1 MTEDLAARVVAAL
14 VLSLR
19 IAPTLAFAPPFTML
33 RIPAPIRVAL
43 AVTLAGWL
51 VWAHPE
57 ATIEHLVAG
66 QAPIAPALAELLLGM
81 ALAVSLQLA
90 FAAIQVAGR
99 MLDIQVGFALAQIA
113 DPTLRTQMPLVGA
126 FFAYA
131 AAAVFFASD
140 GPADLLAIWAQSLA
154 AMPLGAFSGQVEMP
168 ALLAYIGAVFVLG
181 LGLAAAISLVLLLTD
196 IAIALLSRTLPQ
208 MNVLVLGFQV
218 KTLVLLMTL
227 PLVLAASGALL
238 LRIVRLAINAAPQLI

>member
-1 MTEDLAARVVAAL
+1 MTEDLVAHVVAAL

-19 IAPTLAFAPPFTML
+19 IAPALAFAPPFTML

-57 ATIEHLVAG
+57 ATIERLVAG
-66 QAPIAPALAELLLGM
+66 EMPIAPAMMELLLGI

-168 ALLAYIGAVFVLG
+168 ALLAYISAVFVLG

-196 IAIALLSRTLPQ
+196 IAVALLSRTLPQ